1 MDYRM
6 QTAVTDSL
14 GHVVNNNRG
23 FEMPEDFEL
32 SQEFKDAYEALEH
45 SSKNIFVTGNPGTG
59 KTTLLKYF
67 RQNTKKKIVV
77 LAPTGVAALNAG
89 GQTIH
94 SFFWFPHHYLQ
105 RKDIRFAVK
114 VKNLLERTDA
124 IVLDEA
130 SMIRADMMDAID
142 LALRLNLG
150 KEDQPFGGKQVI
162 LFGDLCQL
170 PPVVDRDLEAIMTKE
185 YKSPYFFDAHVF
197 DIASAFYI
205 ELTKHYRQKETEF
218 LDILSQIRN
227 NNLTPEGLATLN
239 SRISEGIVD
248 GNPIILAS
256 TNKIAKYLND
266 ANLEGIKSPEYSF
279 SAEIEGRFYEAN
291 SYPAERT
298 LTIKKGAQVML
309 LVNDRAGRWCNG
321 TIGTVEEVSD
331 TRIKVRI
338 GDKVHKVSKAE
349 WQRIQY
355 RYDGDTGAVEAEVTG
370 SFRQY
375 PLKLAWAITIHK
387 SQGQTFD
394 LIILVLGIGAFA
406 HGQTY
411 VALSRCRTLNG
422 IYLAGPIQHSDII
435 FDDRIDGMKNKFRKF
450 DKKTDMPWF

>member
-32 SQEFKDAYEALEH
+32 SQEFKDAFDALEH

-105 RKDIRFAVK
+105 RKDIRSSAK
-114 VKNLLERTDA
+114 VKSIIGSVDA

-130 SMIRADMMDAID
+130 SMIRADLMDAID
-142 LALRLNLG
+142 LALRLNSG
-150 KEDQPFGGKQVI
+150 KDKPFGGKQI
-162 LFGDLCQL
+162 LLFGDLCQL
-170 PPVVDRDLEAIMTKE
+170 PPVVDRELETIMAKE

-197 DIASAFYI
+197 DTARAFYI
-205 ELTKHYRQKETEF
+205 ELTKHYRQTDAEF
-218 LDILSQIRN
+218 LDILGQIRN
-227 NNLTPEGLATLN
+227 NSLTPEGLATLN
-239 SRISEGIVD
+239 SRISKGIVD

-256 TNKIAKYLND
+256 TNKIAKCLNE
-266 ANLEGIKSPEYSF
+266 ANLEEIKSPEYRF
-279 SAEIEGRFYEAN
+279 SAEIEGRFYEAS

-298 LTIKKGAQVML
+298 LIIKKGAQVML
-309 LVNDRAGRWCNG
+309 LVNDRSGRWCNG
-321 TIGTVEEVSD
+321 TIGTVEEVSKA
-331 TRIKVRI
+331 RIKVRI
-338 GDKVHKVSKAE
+338 DDKVHKVSKAE
-349 WQRIQY
+349 WKRIQY
-355 RYDGDTGAVEAEVTG
+355 TYNSDTGAVEAEVTG

-394 LIILVLGIGAFA
+394 LIVLVLGVGAFA

-422 IYLAGPIQHSDII
+422 IYLAGPIQQADII
-435 FDDRIDGMKNKFRKF
+435 FDDRIDGIKNKFRKF